1 MTLKTEP
8 IMSSRFPPRGNTRE
22 IETGNIFMPKFDDHG
37 LLSCI
42 VTDAGD
48 GALLM
53 FAHMNEEALS
63 RTIETG
69 EAWFWSRSR
78 KELWRKGKTSG
89 NTLTVA
95 DIRVDCDQDAIQ
107 LSVRVGGKGV
117 ACHTGERSCFFRR
130 LPVKPSVKLS
140 ADNPVRLTSIEKS
153 GR

>member
-1 MTLKTEP
+1 
-8 IMSSRFPPRGNTRE
+8 MSSRFPARGNIRE
-22 IETGNIFMPKFDDHG
+22 IETGNIFMPKFDEHG

-53 FAHMNEEALS
+53 FAHMNEEALA
-63 RTIETG
+63 RTIESG

-78 KELWRKGKTSG
+78 KELWRKGETSG

-140 ADNPVRLTSIEKS
+140 ADNPVRLTSIEKP

>member
-1 MTLKTEP
+1 
-8 IMSSRFPPRGNTRE
+8 MSSLFPPRGNTRE
-22 IETGNIFMPKFDDHG
+22 IETGNIFMPKFDEHG

-53 FAHMNEEALS
+53 FAHMNEEALA

-78 KELWRKGKTSG
+78 KELWRKGETSG

>member
-1 MTLKTEP
+1 
-8 IMSSRFPPRGNTRE
+8 MSSLFPPRGNTRE
-22 IETGNIFMPKFDDHG
+22 IEAGNIFMPKFDEHG

-53 FAHMNEEALS
+53 FAHMNEEALA

-78 KELWRKGKTSG
+78 KELWRKGETSG

>member
-1 MTLKTEP
+1 
-8 IMSSRFPPRGNTRE
+8 MSSLFPPRGNTRE
-22 IETGNIFMPKFDDHG
+22 IETGNVFMPKFDEHG

-53 FAHMNEEALS
+53 FAHMNEEALA

-78 KELWRKGKTSG
+78 KELWRKGETSG

>member
-1 MTLKTEP
+1 
-8 IMSSRFPPRGNTRE
+8 MSPRFPPRGNTRE
-22 IETGNIFMPKFDDHG
+22 IETGTVFMPKFDEHG
-37 LLSCI
+37 LISCV
-42 VTDAGD
+42 VTDAND

-53 FAHMNEEALS
+53 FAHMNEEALA
-63 RTIETG
+63 RTIESG

-78 KELWRKGKTSG
+78 KELWRKGETSG

-140 ADNPVRLTSIEKS
+140 ADNPVRLTSIEKP